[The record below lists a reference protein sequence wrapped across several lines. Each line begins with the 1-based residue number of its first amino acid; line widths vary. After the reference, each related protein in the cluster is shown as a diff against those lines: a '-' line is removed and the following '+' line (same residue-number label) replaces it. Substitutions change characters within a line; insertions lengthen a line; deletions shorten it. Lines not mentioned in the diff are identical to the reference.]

1 MKHFIITVFF
11 INPIFFSCV
20 EVNMNIR
27 LLNALSNKVIE
38 KEIVLA
44 HGSRSGLRSGNTNTD
59 GNVMLGPFVTGEEI
73 SVQVSQQGIFC
84 KKAWL

>member
-1 MKHFIITVFF
+1 
-11 INPIFFSCV
+11 
-20 EVNMNIR
+20 MNIQ

-38 KEIVLA
+38 NEIVLA

-73 SVQVSQQGIFC
+73 SVQVSQQGIFV
-84 KKAWL
+84 KKLGFNIQIPTWSN